1 MATKA
6 KQTPFDFDEITK
18 QTNEF
23 SQQCSDA
30 CAKSGEL
37 YAKGFE
43 TIFGEMMNIAQASAK
58 KQAKFVKEALGSKTI
73 NEFAEVQN
81 KIIQDNFDEFMANT
95 TKLSELSIKVAL
107 ETSEPL
113 NEQINKLIQKSSQA
127 MAA

>member
-1 MATKA
+1 MAKA

-18 QTNEF
+18 QTTEF

-30 CAKSGEL
+30 CAKSSEI

-43 TIFGEMMNIAQASAK
+43 TIFGEIMNIAQDSAK
-58 KQAKFVKEALGSKTI
+58 KQAKFVKEALSSKTI

-81 KIIQDNFDEFMANT
+81 KIMQDSFDDFMTSA
-95 TKLSELSIKVAL
+95 TKLSELSIKVAIDS
-107 ETSEPL
+107 SEPM
-113 NEQINKLIQKSSQA
+113 NEQINKIIQKSSQA